1 MCGRPVSDGSGVDAR
16 SPALKKCATSDDMRD
31 PGPGPHTCR
40 EATRAELTYLRC
52 RLGCCCP
59 SCSPRGGH
67 TGRYPYRPH
76 SRFCCLLSSP
86 AALQGEGGLPRGA
99 APVEYRAV
107 NPGPGGDAGIT
118 RRRAGGSR
126 HKHRGWVRR
135 GQAARIPTWNA
146 SPRVGVSTR
155 QGGDVAQEISQSRA
169 SVLLATSH
177 SNSIVHA
184 IPGYPASSPGR
195 PFVRL

>member
-1 MCGRPVSDGSGVDAR
+1 MVSS
-16 SPALKKCATSDDMRD
+16 SPLATGGQHVRA
-31 PGPGPHTCR
+31 
-40 EATRAELTYLRC
+40 ATRQQPAAQR
-52 RLGCCCP
+52 P
-59 SCSPRGGH
+59 
-67 TGRYPYRPH
+67 PH
-76 SRFCCLLSSP
+76 SARRS
-86 AALQGEGGLPRGA
+86 
-99 APVEYRAV
+99 VEYRAV

-135 GQAARIPTWNA
+135 GQAARIPTWNT

-155 QGGDVAQEISQSRA
+155 QGGDVAQDLSQSRA
-169 SVLLATSH
+169 SIRLATSH

-195 PFVRL
+195 PFVTAWPDAQWTKPQDTAPAYGRGRGNLPAGTEALARRGAGRSHANKKRQRKGGCGVAPWGA

>member
-1 MCGRPVSDGSGVDAR
+1 MALGALHPELVITSSVRPKAQDLELLGQSGRVTWIR
-16 SPALKKCATSDDMRD
+16 SKGKAGTVRVPWTM
-31 PGPGPHTCR
+31 
-40 EATRAELTYLRC
+40 
-52 RLGCCCP
+52 
-59 SCSPRGGH
+59 
-67 TGRYPYRPH
+67 
-76 SRFCCLLSSP
+76 
-86 AALQGEGGLPRGA
+86 
-99 APVEYRAV
+99 PVEYRAA

-169 SVLLATSH
+169 NIRLATSH

>member
-1 MCGRPVSDGSGVDAR
+1 MVSS
-16 SPALKKCATSDDMRD
+16 SPLVTGGQHVRA
-31 PGPGPHTCR
+31 
-40 EATRAELTYLRC
+40 ATRQQPAAQR
-52 RLGCCCP
+52 P
-59 SCSPRGGH
+59 
-67 TGRYPYRPH
+67 PH
-76 SRFCCLLSSP
+76 SARRS
-86 AALQGEGGLPRGA
+86 
-99 APVEYRAV
+99 VEYRAV

-155 QGGDVAQEISQSRA
+155 QGGDVAQEISLSRA
-169 SVLLATSH
+169 SVRLATSH

-184 IPGYPASSPGR
+184 IHGYPASSPGR
-195 PFVRL
+195 PFVIKMYTSKKRGHVNAFASRLLRVDSETLLRDQECNATGTDRIAFRTTRRLEVAFR

>member
-1 MCGRPVSDGSGVDAR
+1 MTIGANRQASHCVVVVVFVFIVNTRAQHAALLRSELLVVSS
-16 SPALKKCATSDDMRD
+16 SPLATGGQHVRA
-31 PGPGPHTCR
+31 
-40 EATRAELTYLRC
+40 ATRQQPAAQR
-52 RLGCCCP
+52 P
-59 SCSPRGGH
+59 
-67 TGRYPYRPH
+67 PH
-76 SRFCCLLSSP
+76 SARRS
-86 AALQGEGGLPRGA
+86 
-99 APVEYRAV
+99 VEYRAAK
-107 NPGPGGDAGIT
+107 PGPGGDAGIT

-195 PFVRL
+195 PFVWL